1 MRRVDE
7 NGERFVQRFW
17 FHFDDTIKM
26 MSLFFH
32 ILFFFSTM
40 VFSKNFMPLRR
51 FLSSE

>member
-26 MSLFFH
+26 MSLFFPNSF
-32 ILFFFSTM
+32 LF
-40 VFSKNFMPLRR
+40 FSKNFMPLRR
-51 FLSSE
+51 LSSEK